1 LKERDKRK
9 ELEKTNKSNEQKI
22 KELEEHIL
30 KANITKK
37 VILISSSIAIIVTL
51 PLIAFFFVAKNYKK
65 KEQQMRKDKK
75 LTK

>member
-9 ELEKTNKSNEQKI
+9 ELEKTNKSNEQKT

-37 VILISSSIAIIVTL
+37 VILISSVAITVTL

-65 KEQQMRKDKK
+65 KSNK
-75 LTK
+75 

>member
-37 VILISSSIAIIVTL
+37 VILISSVAITVTL
-51 PLIAFFFVAKNYKK
+51 SLIVFFLLRKITKK
-65 KEQQMRKDKK
+65 KSNK
-75 LTK
+75 

>member
-22 KELEEHIL
+22 KELEEYIL

-37 VILISSSIAIIVTL
+37 VILISSSIAIIATL
-51 PLIAFFFVAKNYKK
+51 SLIVFFLLRKITKK
-65 KEQQMRKDKK
+65 KSNK
-75 LTK
+75 